1 MIAIAMLHGT
11 FSAWDIKRCKQEPPV
26 LQGGEDVK
34 KMLEYGMAKPRKSR
48 SSPAA
53 PAASPTG
60 FMMPDAAHR
69 RVLDDL
75 VVPLNFADHFL
86 IAMPSMLDP
95 VFGGS
100 VVYLCEHNADG
111 ALGVIINKP
120 TDMTMDTLFERI
132 DLPRDSAVSGAVD
145 KQPVMF
151 GGPVQVERGFVLH
164 APPGP
169 YSSMIR
175 VTDAVA
181 LTTSKDVLEAV
192 GNGNGPPQFLVS
204 LGCAG
209 WSAGQL
215 EEEVA
220 RNGWLTVAA
229 QHTIMFDTPIED
241 RFVAAMKLLGIDP
254 MMLSGEAGHA

>member
-1 MIAIAMLHGT
+1 M
-11 FSAWDIKRCKQEPPV
+11 V
-26 LQGGEDVK
+26 
-34 KMLEYGMAKPRKSR
+34 KPRKTRPVSAR
-48 SSPAA
+48 QGASSAGFDIPGTSHAQGD
-53 PAASPTG
+53 ASS
-60 FMMPDAAHR
+60 
-69 RVLDDL
+69 
-75 VVPLNFADHFL
+75 LNFADHFL

-100 VVYLCEHNADG
+100 VVYLCEHNAEG

-132 DLPRDSAVSGAVD
+132 DLSLEIAPDGEALD

-164 APPGP
+164 APGNH
-169 YSSMIR
+169 YSSMIK
-175 VTDAVA
+175 VGDDVA

-192 GNGNGPPQFLVS
+192 GSGNGPSQFLVT

-209 WSAGQL
+209 WGAGQL
-215 EEEVA
+215 EDEIA

-229 QHTIMFDTPIED
+229 ESGIIFETPVEA
-241 RFVAAMKLLGIDP
+241 RFAAALKLLGIDP

>member
-1 MIAIAMLHGT
+1 MPK
-11 FSAWDIKRCKQEPPV
+11 SP
-26 LQGGEDVK
+26 
-34 KMLEYGMAKPRKSR
+34 KPRAPGAAADSTATGATA
-48 SSPAA
+48 AA
-53 PAASPTG
+53 PARSEAG
-60 FMMPDAAHR
+60 AAQAAITP
-69 RVLDDL
+69 
-75 VVPLNFADHFL
+75 PLNFVDHFL

-120 TDMTMDTLFERI
+120 TDMTMDGLFERI
-132 DLPRDSAVSGAVD
+132 ELRLEIAAGRAPVD

-164 APPGP
+164 APAGE

-175 VTDAVA
+175 INHDVA

-192 GNGNGPPQFLVS
+192 GSGSGPQQFMVS

-209 WSAGQL
+209 WGAGQL
-215 EEEVA
+215 EDEIA

-229 QHTIMFDTPIED
+229 SRDIIFDTPVEE
-241 RFVAAMKLLGIDP
+241 RFTAALALLGIDP

>member
-1 MIAIAMLHGT
+1 M
-11 FSAWDIKRCKQEPPV
+11 V
-26 LQGGEDVK
+26 
-34 KMLEYGMAKPRKSR
+34 KPRKTR
-48 SSPAA
+48 PASTA
-53 PAASPTG
+53 PGTGPSGFDIPGVGHGAAEANP
-60 FMMPDAAHR
+60 ANA
-69 RVLDDL
+69 
-75 VVPLNFADHFL
+75 LNFADHFL

-120 TDMTMDTLFERI
+120 TDMIMETLFERI
-132 DLPRDSAVSGAVD
+132 DLSLEISAAGVSHD
-145 KQPVMF
+145 KEQVMF

-169 YSSMIR
+169 YSSMIK
-175 VTDAVA
+175 VNDEVA

-192 GNGNGPPQFLVS
+192 GSGNGPPQFLVS

-209 WSAGQL
+209 WGAGQL
-215 EEEVA
+215 EDEIA

-229 QHTIMFDTPIED
+229 RRDIIFDTPIEA
-241 RFVAAMKLLGIDP
+241 RFAAALKLLGVDP